1 MHAKKVLIPFL
12 LLLALVPLCACTATV
27 PTPGVPLPQLVIG
40 SDNYPPYNY
49 TDENGFPAGVDVA
62 LAREACRRIGYE
74 PVFRLIDWDQKDEFL
89 QNGEVDCL
97 WGCFSMNNREESYLW
112 AGPYACSR
120 QVVAVRQD
128 SDIQSLGDLAG
139 HRVAVQISSKPE
151 EIFSAG
157 TDPRLP
163 TVSNIYCLLRMEDVV
178 SALRKD
184 YVDACAGHAAALTAQ
199 LQYTN
204 TPYRLL
210 EESLLRSEVGVAFA
224 REGDTAL
231 RDRLHTALVE
241 MFADGT
247 IEKILAEYDLDPA
260 DALGG
265 TAGE

>member
-49 TDENGFPAGVDVA
+49 TDENGFPAGVDVE

-224 REGDTAL
+224 RETN
-231 RDRLHTALVE
+231 
-241 MFADGT
+241 
-247 IEKILAEYDLDPA
+247 Y
-260 DALGG
+260 
-265 TAGE
+265 

>member
-112 AGPYACSR
+112 AGPYACRR

-157 TDPRLP
+157 ILVWVSKTATLLP
-163 TVSNIYCLLRMEDVV
+163 EELREFVIDDTF
-178 SALRKD
+178 AIFLKENGKD
-184 YVDACAGHAAALTAQ
+184 KPYFAG
-199 LQYTN
+199 
-204 TPYRLL
+204 
-210 EESLLRSEVGVAFA
+210 
-224 REGDTAL
+224 
-231 RDRLHTALVE
+231 
-241 MFADGT
+241 
-247 IEKILAEYDLDPA
+247 KISDI
-260 DALGG
+260 
-265 TAGE
+265 TKFQ

>member
-1 MHAKKVLIPFL
+1 M
-12 LLLALVPLCACTATV
+12 
-27 PTPGVPLPQLVIG
+27 
-40 SDNYPPYNY
+40 
-49 TDENGFPAGVDVA
+49 
-62 LAREACRRIGYE
+62 AREACSRIGYE

-247 IEKILAEYDLDPA
+247 IEKILAEYGLDPA

>member
-49 TDENGFPAGVDVA
+49 TDENGFPAGVDVS
-62 LAREACRRIGYE
+62 LAR
-74 PVFRLIDWDQKDEFL
+74 D
-89 QNGEVDCL
+89 
-97 WGCFSMNNREESYLW
+97 
-112 AGPYACSR
+112 ACSR

-224 REGDTAL
+224 LEGDTAL

-247 IEKILAEYDLDPA
+247 IEKILAEYGLDPA

>member
-1 MHAKKVLIPFL
+1 M
-12 LLLALVPLCACTATV
+12 
-27 PTPGVPLPQLVIG
+27 
-40 SDNYPPYNY
+40 
-49 TDENGFPAGVDVA
+49 
-62 LAREACRRIGYE
+62 
-74 PVFRLIDWDQKDEFL
+74 
-89 QNGEVDCL
+89 
-97 WGCFSMNNREESYLW
+97 
-112 AGPYACSR
+112 
-120 QVVAVRQD
+120 VAVRQD

-224 REGDTAL
+224 LEGDTTL

-247 IEKILAEYDLDPA
+247 IEKILAEYGLDPA